1 MRMLCAELCSS
12 WLFFFLQLPVVS
24 TGHLNKVR
32 LGVFRLAGGYIPS
45 VVNGV
50 DQGGGSGGKLMF
62 VSLML
67 VSMEIVVVIFSSI
80 RRNQNCRVQ

>member
-45 VVNGV
+45 VVNV